1 MTKIEVIAEA
11 LLKEVYLY
19 RGNIEA
25 AVALL
30 TKYLS
35 AADRD
40 NFREVEA
47 DSRYQEQMILKDEV
61 YIELDAARGD
71 PISLNVDQT
80 ILHGV
85 DSKIG
90 RLPDPQL
97 SAR

>member
-1 MTKIEVIAEA
+1 
-11 LLKEVYLY
+11 
-19 RGNIEA
+19 
-25 AVALL
+25 VALL
-30 TKYLS
+30 IQYLS
-35 AADRD
+35 AEEREKY
-40 NFREVEA
+40 REVE
-47 DSRYQEQMILKDEV
+47 DDPRFQEQMILKDEV